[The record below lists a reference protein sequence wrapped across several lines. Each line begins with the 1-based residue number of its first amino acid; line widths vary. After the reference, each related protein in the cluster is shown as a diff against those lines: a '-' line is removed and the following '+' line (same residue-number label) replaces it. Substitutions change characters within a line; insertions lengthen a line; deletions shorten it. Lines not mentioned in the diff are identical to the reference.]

1 MAGLICGVVFY
12 LSAQGATADISPNFL
27 EQTPQ
32 QSAGLLVAQVAG
44 PNLIIQPAA
53 NISAANNSTPYRGV
67 LTTLSVD
74 NIQVRSDWKI
84 VGDHVNFTLSVVNG
98 GVALWA
104 ISGAENSF
112 TPPQTITLT
121 VQVADKFSILNAN
134 YVDLSV
140 QATMTIIIISSAMAT
155 VEYPPLALDAPPR
168 LTVFYGD
175 MGAFITLTTDSG
187 MGQKT
192 YNLTTSSGGG
202 YFVIDPA
209 NGVLSVQGM
218 PSVGIYTLAVEVEDE
233 ANAKATI
240 MATVAVEYAPL
251 SLDAPPRL
259 TVFYG
264 DMGAFITLTTDG
276 GMGQKTYN
284 LTTSSGGEYFG
295 IDSAN
300 GVLSVQGMPTVGI
313 YTLAV
318 EVEDGA
324 NAKATIMATV
334 AVEYAP
340 LALTLDA
347 PPRLTVFYGD
357 MGAFIT
363 LTTDSGLGQKTY
375 NLTTSIGGEYFGI
388 GPANGVLSVQGLPTV
403 GIYTLAVD
411 VRDEANAKA
420 TIMATVVVEYAPL
433 ALDAPSRLTVLYG
446 DMGAF
451 ITLATYSGMGQ
462 KTYNLMASSG
472 GEYFGIDSAYGVLSV
487 QGMPTVGIYTLAVE
501 VEDEA
506 NAKATIMATV
516 AVEYV
521 PLALDAVSRL
531 TVFYGDMGAFITLAT
546 DSGVGQKT
554 YNLTTSSGGEYFGID
569 PANGVLSVQGMP
581 TVGIYTLAVEVEDGA
596 NAKATIMATVAVEYV
611 PLALDAVSRLTVFY
625 GDMGAFITLATDSG
639 VGQKTYN
646 LTASSGGEYF
656 GIDSANGV
664 LSVQGMPT
672 VGIYTL
678 AVEVEDG
685 ANAKATIMA
694 TVAVEYAPLALD
706 ALPRLTIFYGDMGA
720 FITLTTDSGA
730 GQKTYNLTTSIGGG
744 YFVIDP
750 ANGVLSVQG
759 LPTVGIYTLAV
770 EVEDDAN
777 VKATI
782 MATVAVEYAPL
793 ALDAPPELLARVSMA
808 ASLHTFVARG
818 GDLTY
823 NYAIISGNDMGYF
836 ALGDDGGLTLTATTT
851 QSRGRYTLNVSAMDG
866 RGEAVTVAVSVR
878 VEVPIY
884 PSFVGNSASG
894 EEGYNI
900 TVGIVLSEEVPAGET
915 FITTLRVTGDVDI
928 ADYEIAEVLG
938 EVSCEGKSCELTIP
952 AGQTGMEINITLKE
966 DGQEESDES
975 LILSL
980 DGAKET
986 FVIEIFGVCDRT
998 LPVCYE
1004 IARRV
1009 NKDFV
1014 DYAEIT
1020 KEDIS
1025 KISHMNVSW
1034 DGVTSFK
1041 DGDFA
1046 GLNNLETLY
1055 LIENTLTTLPEGIFS
1070 DLSNLENLYLQSNTL
1085 TTLPAGV
1092 FSGLGNLEILNLKSN
1107 ALTTLPAGIF
1117 SDLSSLKRL
1126 EFSLNDLSTLPAG
1139 VFSGLSSLEVLG
1151 LDNNKLSTLPAG
1163 VFSGLSSLEQLWLY
1177 RNALST
1183 LPAGVFSGLSN
1194 LKSLSLDHNRLTTL
1208 PEGIFSDLS
1217 SLEELLL
1224 NGNADSNT
1232 DLCTIYYSGKAECV
1246 PKFFPPNPR

>member
-27 EQTPQ
+27 EQAPQ

-53 NISAANNSTPYRGV
+53 NISAAGSTPYRGV

-74 NIQVRSDWKI
+74 NIQVRSDWEI
-84 VGDHVNFTLSVVNG
+84 VGGHVNFTLSVVNG
-98 GVALWA
+98 GAALWA
-104 ISGAENSF
+104 ISGTENSF

-134 YVDLSV
+134 YADLSV

-155 VEYPPLALDAPPR
+155 VEYPPLSLDAPPR

-192 YNLTTSSGGG
+192 YNLTASSGGG
-202 YFVIDPA
+202 YFGIDPANGVLSVQGMPSIGIYTLAVEVEDGANAKATIMATVAVEYAPLALDALSRLTVFYGDMGAFITLTTDSGMGQKTYNLTASSGGEYFGIGSA

-218 PSVGIYTLAVEVEDE
+218 PSVGIYTLAVEVED
-233 ANAKATI
+233 A
-240 MATVAVEYAPL
+240 
-251 SLDAPPRL
+251 
-259 TVFYG
+259 
-264 DMGAFITLTTDG
+264 
-276 GMGQKTYN
+276 
-284 LTTSSGGEYFG
+284 
-295 IDSAN
+295 
-300 GVLSVQGMPTVGI
+300 
-313 YTLAV
+313 
-318 EVEDGA
+318 A

-375 NLTTSIGGEYFGI
+375 NLTTSSGGEYFGI
-388 GPANGVLSVQGLPTV
+388 GPANGVLSVQGL
-403 GIYTLAVD
+403 
-411 VRDEANAKA
+411 
-420 TIMATVVVEYAPL
+420 
-433 ALDAPSRLTVLYG
+433 
-446 DMGAF
+446 
-451 ITLATYSGMGQ
+451 
-462 KTYNLMASSG
+462 
-472 GEYFGIDSAYGVLSV
+472 
-487 QGMPTVGIYTLAVE
+487 PTVGIYTLAVE

-521 PLALDAVSRL
+521 PLALDAPSRLTVLYGYMGAFITLATYSGMGQKTYNLTTSSGGGYFGIGSANGVLSVQGLPTVGIYTLAVEVEDEANAKATIMATVAVEYVPLALDAPSRL
-531 TVFYGDMGAFITLAT
+531 TVFYGDMGAFITLTT

-554 YNLTTSSGGEYFGID
+554 YNLTASSGGEYFGIGS
-569 PANGVLSVQGMP
+569 ANGVLSVQGMP
-581 TVGIYTLAVEVEDGA
+581 SVGIYTLAVEVEDGA
-596 NAKATIMATVAVEYV
+596 NAKATIMATVTVEYA
-611 PLALDAVSRLTVFY
+611 PLALDAPSRLTVFY
-625 GDMGAFITLATDSG
+625 GDMGAFITLTTDSG
-639 VGQKTYN
+639 VRQKTYN
-646 LTASSGGEYF
+646 LTTSSGGGYF
-656 GIDSANGV
+656 GIDSANG
-664 LSVQGMPT
+664 
-672 VGIYTL
+672 I
-678 AVEVEDG
+678 
-685 ANAKATIMA
+685 
-694 TVAVEYAPLALD
+694 
-706 ALPRLTIFYGDMGA
+706 
-720 FITLTTDSGA
+720 
-730 GQKTYNLTTSIGGG
+730 
-744 YFVIDP
+744 
-750 ANGVLSVQG
+750 LSVQG

-770 EVEDDAN
+770 EVEDEAN
-777 VKATI
+777 AKATI
-782 MATVAVEYAPL
+782 MATVAVEYVPL
-793 ALDAPPELLARVSMA
+793 ALDAPPELLATVVA

-823 NYAIISGNDMGYF
+823 IYAIISGNDMGYF

-851 QSRGRYTLNVSAMDG
+851 QARGRYTLNVSAMDG
-866 RGEAVTVAVSVR
+866 RDEAVTVAVSVR

-884 PSFVGNSASG
+884 PSFVGHSASG
-894 EEGYNI
+894 EEGHTI

-1070 DLSNLENLYLQSNTL
+1070 DLSNLKNLYLYNNTL

-1092 FSGLGNLEILNLKSN
+1092 FSGLSNLEILRLDYNS
-1107 ALTTLPAGIF
+1107 LTTLPAGIF

-1126 EFSLNDLSTLPAG
+1126 EFSYNALTTLPAG

>member
-27 EQTPQ
+27 EQAPQ

-74 NIQVRSDWKI
+74 NIQVRSDWEI
-84 VGDHVNFTLSVVNG
+84 VGGHVNFTLSVVNG

-104 ISGAENSF
+104 ISGAENGF

-121 VQVADKFSILNAN
+121 VQVSDKFSILNAN

-140 QATMTIIIISSAMAT
+140 QATMTIIIISSAMAA
-155 VEYPPLALDAPPR
+155 VEYAPLALDAPPR

-192 YNLTTSSGGG
+192 YNLTASSGGE
-202 YFVIDPA
+202 YFGIGSA

-218 PSVGIYTLAVEVEDE
+218 PTVGIYTLAVEVEDE

-251 SLDAPPRL
+251 SLDAPSRL

-264 DMGAFITLTTDG
+264 DMGAFITLTTDSG
-276 GMGQKTYN
+276 VGQKTYN
-284 LTTSSGGEYFG
+284 LTASSGGEYFG
-295 IDSAN
+295 IGSAN
-300 GVLSVQGMPTVGI
+300 GVLSVQGLPTVGI

-318 EVEDGA
+318 EVEDEA

-363 LTTDSGLGQKTY
+363 LTTDSGLRQKTY
-375 NLTTSIGGEYFGI
+375 NLTTSSGGEYFGI
-388 GPANGVLSVQGLPTV
+388 GPANGVLSVQGLPAV

-446 DMGAF
+446 YMGAF
-451 ITLATYSGMGQ
+451 ITLATYSGMGH
-462 KTYNLMASSG
+462 
-472 GEYFGIDSAYGVLSV
+472 
-487 QGMPTVGIYTLAVE
+487 
-501 VEDEA
+501 
-506 NAKATIMATV
+506 
-516 AVEYV
+516 
-521 PLALDAVSRL
+521 
-531 TVFYGDMGAFITLAT
+531 
-546 DSGVGQKT
+546 KT
-554 YNLTTSSGGEYFGID
+554 YNLTTSSGGGYFGIGS
-569 PANGVLSVQGMP
+569 ANGVLSVQGLP

-678 AVEVEDG
+678 AVEAEDEANIKATIMATVAVEYAPLSLDALSRLTVFYGDMGAFITLTTDSGVGQKTYNLTASSDGEYFGIGPANGVLSVQGMPTVGIYTLAVEVEDG

-706 ALPRLTIFYGDMGA
+706 APSRLTVFYGDMGA
-720 FITLTTDSGA
+720 FITLTTDSGVR
-730 GQKTYNLTTSIGGG
+730 QKTYNLTTSSGGG
-744 YFVIDP
+744 YFGIGP

-770 EVEDDAN
+770 EVEDEAN
-777 VKATI
+777 IKATI

-793 ALDAPPELLARVSMA
+793 ALDAPPELLARVSVA

-823 NYAIISGNDMGYF
+823 TYAIISGNDMGYF
-836 ALGDDGGLTLTATTT
+836 ALGDDGGLTLTATTA
-851 QSRGRYTLNVSAMDG
+851 QASRYTLNVSAMDG

-878 VEVPIY
+878 VRLPIY

-894 EEGYNI
+894 EEGHNI

-915 FITTLRVTGDVDI
+915 FITTLRVTGDVDT

-952 AGQTGMEINITLKE
+952 AGQTGMEINIALKQ
-966 DGQEESDES
+966 DGQVESDES

-980 DGAKET
+980 DGTKET
-986 FVIEIFGVCDRT
+986 FVITVSVSVCRRTSQVCD
-998 LPVCYE
+998 E
-1004 IARRV
+1004 I
-1009 NKDFV
+1009 
-1014 DYAEIT
+1014 
-1020 KEDIS
+1020 
-1025 KISHMNVSW
+1025 
-1034 DGVTSFK
+1034 
-1041 DGDFA
+1041 
-1046 GLNNLETLY
+1046 
-1055 LIENTLTTLPEGIFS
+1055 
-1070 DLSNLENLYLQSNTL
+1070 
-1085 TTLPAGV
+1085 
-1092 FSGLGNLEILNLKSN
+1092 
-1107 ALTTLPAGIF
+1107 
-1117 SDLSSLKRL
+1117 
-1126 EFSLNDLSTLPAG
+1126 
-1139 VFSGLSSLEVLG
+1139 
-1151 LDNNKLSTLPAG
+1151 
-1163 VFSGLSSLEQLWLY
+1163 
-1177 RNALST
+1177 
-1183 LPAGVFSGLSN
+1183 
-1194 LKSLSLDHNRLTTL
+1194 
-1208 PEGIFSDLS
+1208 
-1217 SLEELLL
+1217 
-1224 NGNADSNT
+1224 
-1232 DLCTIYYSGKAECV
+1232 
-1246 PKFFPPNPR
+1246 

>member
-27 EQTPQ
+27 EQAPQ
-32 QSAGLLVAQVAG
+32 QSAGLLVAQVAEQ
-44 PNLIIQPAA
+44 NLIIQPAA
-53 NISAANNSTPYRGV
+53 ISTPYRGV

-74 NIQVRSDWKI
+74 NIQVRSDWEI

-104 ISGAENSF
+104 ISGAENGF

-121 VQVADKFSILNAN
+121 VQVSDKFSILNTN

-155 VEYPPLALDAPPR
+155 VEYPPLALDAPSR

-187 MGQKT
+187 VGQKT
-192 YNLTTSSGGG
+192 YNLTASSGGE
-202 YFVIDPA
+202 YFGIDPA
-209 NGVLSVQGM
+209 NGVLSVQGL
-218 PSVGIYTLAVEVEDE
+218 PAVGIYTLAVEVEDE
-233 ANAKATI
+233 ANVKATI

-251 SLDAPPRL
+251 ALDAPSRL

-264 DMGAFITLTTDG
+264 DMGAFITLTTDSG
-276 GMGQKTYN
+276 LGQKTYN
-284 LTTSSGGEYFG
+284 LTTSIGGEYFG
-295 IDSAN
+295 IGPAN

-363 LTTDSGLGQKTY
+363 LATDSGL
-375 NLTTSIGGEYFGI
+375 
-388 GPANGVLSVQGLPTV
+388 
-403 GIYTLAVD
+403 
-411 VRDEANAKA
+411 
-420 TIMATVVVEYAPL
+420 
-433 ALDAPSRLTVLYG
+433 
-446 DMGAF
+446 
-451 ITLATYSGMGQ
+451 
-462 KTYNLMASSG
+462 
-472 GEYFGIDSAYGVLSV
+472 
-487 QGMPTVGIYTLAVE
+487 
-501 VEDEA
+501 
-506 NAKATIMATV
+506 
-516 AVEYV
+516 
-521 PLALDAVSRL
+521 
-531 TVFYGDMGAFITLAT
+531 
-546 DSGVGQKT
+546 GQKT
-554 YNLTTSSGGEYFGID
+554 YNLTTSSGGEYFGIG

-581 TVGIYTLAVEVEDGA
+581 TVGIYTLAVDVRDEA

-678 AVEVEDG
+678 AVDAEDEANIKATIMATVVVEYAPLALDALPRLTVFYGDMGAFITLTTDSGVGQKTYNLTASSGGEYFGIDPANGVLSVQGMPSVGIYTLAVEVEDG

-694 TVAVEYAPLALD
+694 TVTVEHAPLALD
-706 ALPRLTIFYGDMGA
+706 APPRLTVFYGDMGA

-730 GQKTYNLTTSIGGG
+730 GQKTYNLTTSSGGG
-744 YFVIDP
+744 YFGIGP

-770 EVEDDAN
+770 EVEDEAN

-793 ALDAPPELLARVSMA
+793 ALDAPPELLATVVS

-823 NYAIISGNDMGYF
+823 TYAIISGNDMGYF

-894 EEGYNI
+894 EEGYTI

-998 LPVCYE
+998 PPVCYE

-1025 KISHMNVSW
+1025 KISHMNVSG

-1046 GLNNLETLY
+1046 GLNNLETMY
-1055 LIENTLTTLPEGIFS
+1055 LTDNTLTTLPEGIFS
-1070 DLSNLENLYLQSNTL
+1070 DLSNLENLYLYNNTL

-1092 FSGLGNLEILNLKSN
+1092 FSGLSNLEILRLDYNS
-1107 ALTTLPAGIF
+1107 LTTLPAGIF

-1126 EFSLNDLSTLPAG
+1126 EFSYNALTTLPEG

-1151 LDNNKLSTLPAG
+1151 LDNNKLPTLPAG
-1163 VFSGLSSLEQLWLY
+1163 IFSGLSRLEQLWLY

-1194 LKSLSLDHNRLTTL
+1194 LEWLSLDHNDLTTL

-1217 SLEELLL
+1217 SLEQLLL
-1224 NGNADSNT
+1224 NHNPVSST
-1232 DLCTIYYSGKAECV
+1232 DPCTIYYSGKAECV
-1246 PKFFPPNPR
+1246 PIFRPSSR

>member
-27 EQTPQ
+27 EQAPQ

-53 NISAANNSTPYRGV
+53 NISAANSSTPYRGV

-74 NIQVRSDWKI
+74 NIQVRSDWEI
-84 VGDHVNFTLSVVNG
+84 VGGHVNFTLSVVNG

-104 ISGAENSF
+104 ISGAENGF

-121 VQVADKFSILNAN
+121 VQVSDKFSILNTN

-155 VEYPPLALDAPPR
+155 VYPPLALDAPPR

-187 MGQKT
+187 VGQKT
-192 YNLTTSSGGG
+192 YNLTAS
-202 YFVIDPA
+202 I
-209 NGVLSVQGM
+209 
-218 PSVGIYTLAVEVEDE
+218 
-233 ANAKATI
+233 
-240 MATVAVEYAPL
+240 
-251 SLDAPPRL
+251 
-259 TVFYG
+259 
-264 DMGAFITLTTDG
+264 
-276 GMGQKTYN
+276 
-284 LTTSSGGEYFG
+284 GGEYFG

-318 EVEDGA
+318 EVEDGANAKATIMATVAVEYAPLALDAPPRLTVFYGDMGAFITLATDSGAGQKTYNLTASIGGEYFGIGPANGVLSVQGMPTVGIYTLAVEVEDEA

-375 NLTTSIGGEYFGI
+375 NLTTSSGGEYFGI

-446 DMGAF
+446 YMGAF

-462 KTYNLMASSG
+462 KTYNLTTSSG
-472 GEYFGIDSAYGVLSV
+472 GEYFGIDSANGVLSV
-487 QGMPTVGIYTLAVE
+487 QGLPTVGIYTLAVE
-501 VEDEA
+501 VEDA
-506 NAKATIMATV
+506 
-516 AVEYV
+516 
-521 PLALDAVSRL
+521 
-531 TVFYGDMGAFITLAT
+531 
-546 DSGVGQKT
+546 
-554 YNLTTSSGGEYFGID
+554 
-569 PANGVLSVQGMP
+569 
-581 TVGIYTLAVEVEDGA
+581 A

-678 AVEVEDG
+678 AVDAEDEANIKATIMATVVVEYAPLALDALPRLTVFYGDMGSFITLTTDSGVGQKTYNLTASIGGEYFVIDSANGVLSVQGMPSVGIYTLAVEVEDG

-694 TVAVEYAPLALD
+694 TVTVEHAPLALD
-706 ALPRLTIFYGDMGA
+706 APPRLTVFYGDMGA
-720 FITLTTDSGA
+720 FITLTTDSGV
-730 GQKTYNLTTSIGGG
+730 GQKTYNLTASSGGG
-744 YFVIDP
+744 YFGIGP

-770 EVEDDAN
+770 EVEDEAN

-782 MATVAVEYAPL
+782 MATVAVEYVPL
-793 ALDAPPELLARVSMA
+793 ALDAPPELLATVVA

-823 NYAIISGNDMGYF
+823 TYAIISGNDMGYF

-884 PSFVGNSASG
+884 PSFVGHSASG
-894 EEGYNI
+894 EEGHTI

-998 LPVCYE
+998 PPVCYE

-1055 LIENTLTTLPEGIFS
+1055 LTDNTLTTLPEGIFS
-1070 DLSNLENLYLQSNTL
+1070 DLSNLENLYLYNNTL
-1085 TTLPAGV
+1085 TTLPEGV
-1092 FSGLGNLEILNLKSN
+1092 FSGLSNLEILRLDYNS
-1107 ALTTLPAGIF
+1107 LTTLPAGIF

-1126 EFSLNDLSTLPAG
+1126 EFSYNALTTLPEG

-1151 LDNNKLSTLPAG
+1151 LDNNKLPTLPAG
-1163 VFSGLSSLEQLWLY
+1163 IFSGLSSLEQLWLY

-1183 LPAGVFSGLSN
+1183 LPAGVFSGLSS
-1194 LKSLSLDHNRLTTL
+1194 LEWLSLDHNDLTTL

-1217 SLEELLL
+1217 SLEQLLL
-1224 NGNADSNT
+1224 NHNPVSST
-1232 DLCTIYYSGKAECV
+1232 DPCTIYYSGKAECV
-1246 PKFFPPNPR
+1246 PIFRPNPR

>member
-53 NISAANNSTPYRGV
+53 NISAASSTPYRGV

-84 VGDHVNFTLSVVNG
+84 VGGHVNFTLSVVNG

-104 ISGAENSF
+104 ISGTEDGF

-192 YNLTTSSGGG
+192 YNLTASSGGG
-202 YFVIDPA
+202 YFVIDP
-209 NGVLSVQGM
+209 
-218 PSVGIYTLAVEVEDE
+218 
-233 ANAKATI
+233 
-240 MATVAVEYAPL
+240 
-251 SLDAPPRL
+251 
-259 TVFYG
+259 
-264 DMGAFITLTTDG
+264 
-276 GMGQKTYN
+276 
-284 LTTSSGGEYFG
+284 
-295 IDSAN
+295 
-300 GVLSVQGMPTVGI
+300 
-313 YTLAV
+313 
-318 EVEDGA
+318 
-324 NAKATIMATV
+324 
-334 AVEYAP
+334 
-340 LALTLDA
+340 
-347 PPRLTVFYGD
+347 
-357 MGAFIT
+357 
-363 LTTDSGLGQKTY
+363 
-375 NLTTSIGGEYFGI
+375 
-388 GPANGVLSVQGLPTV
+388 
-403 GIYTLAVD
+403 
-411 VRDEANAKA
+411 
-420 TIMATVVVEYAPL
+420 
-433 ALDAPSRLTVLYG
+433 
-446 DMGAF
+446 
-451 ITLATYSGMGQ
+451 
-462 KTYNLMASSG
+462 
-472 GEYFGIDSAYGVLSV
+472 
-487 QGMPTVGIYTLAVE
+487 
-501 VEDEA
+501 
-506 NAKATIMATV
+506 
-516 AVEYV
+516 
-521 PLALDAVSRL
+521 
-531 TVFYGDMGAFITLAT
+531 
-546 DSGVGQKT
+546 
-554 YNLTTSSGGEYFGID
+554 
-569 PANGVLSVQGMP
+569 
-581 TVGIYTLAVEVEDGA
+581 
-596 NAKATIMATVAVEYV
+596 
-611 PLALDAVSRLTVFY
+611 
-625 GDMGAFITLATDSG
+625 
-639 VGQKTYN
+639 
-646 LTASSGGEYF
+646 
-656 GIDSANGV
+656 ANGV

-706 ALPRLTIFYGDMGA
+706 VPPELLATVSVSASLHTFVARGGDLTYTYAIISGNAMGYFALGNDGGLMLTATTVQASRYTLSVSAMDGRGEAVTVAVSVRVRMPIYPSMATVTVDAPLSLDALPRLTVFYGDMGAFITLTTGGGVGQKTYNLTTSSGGEYFVIDPANGILSVQGMPSVGIYTLAVEVEDEANAKATIMATVAVEYAPLALDAPSRLTVFYGDMGA

-730 GQKTYNLTTSIGGG
+730 GQKTYNLTTSSGGE
-744 YFVIDP
+744 YFGIDS

-770 EVEDDAN
+770 EVEDEAN

-782 MATVAVEYAPL
+782 MATVAVEYVPL
-793 ALDAPPELLARVSMA
+793 ALDAPPELLATVVA

-823 NYAIISGNDMGYF
+823 TYAIISGNDMGYF

-884 PSFVGNSASG
+884 PSFVGHSASG
-894 EEGYNI
+894 EEGHTI

-1085 TTLPAGV
+1085 TTLPEGV

>member
-27 EQTPQ
+27 EQAPQ

-44 PNLIIQPAA
+44 PNLIIQPEAH
-53 NISAANNSTPYRGV
+53 ISTPYRGV

-74 NIQVRSDWKI
+74 NIQVRSDWEI
-84 VGDHVNFTLSVVNG
+84 VGGHVNFTLSVVKG
-98 GVALWA
+98 GAELWA
-104 ISGAENSF
+104 ISGAENGF

-121 VQVADKFSILNAN
+121 VQVADKFSILNTN

-192 YNLTTSSGGG
+192 YNLTTSSGGE
-202 YFVIDPA
+202 YFGIDPA

-218 PSVGIYTLAVEVEDE
+218 PS
-233 ANAKATI
+233 
-240 MATVAVEYAPL
+240 
-251 SLDAPPRL
+251 
-259 TVFYG
+259 
-264 DMGAFITLTTDG
+264 
-276 GMGQKTYN
+276 
-284 LTTSSGGEYFG
+284 
-295 IDSAN
+295 
-300 GVLSVQGMPTVGI
+300 VGI

-340 LALTLDA
+340 LSLDA
-347 PPRLTVFYGD
+347 PSRLTVFYGD

-363 LTTDSGLGQKTY
+363 LTTDSGMGQKTY
-375 NLTTSIGGEYFGI
+375 NLTASIGGEYFGI
-388 GPANGVLSVQGLPTV
+388 GSAN
-403 GIYTLAVD
+403 
-411 VRDEANAKA
+411 
-420 TIMATVVVEYAPL
+420 
-433 ALDAPSRLTVLYG
+433 
-446 DMGAF
+446 
-451 ITLATYSGMGQ
+451 
-462 KTYNLMASSG
+462 
-472 GEYFGIDSAYGVLSV
+472 GVLSV

-516 AVEYV
+516 AVEYA
-521 PLALDAVSRL
+521 PLSLDAPSRL
-531 TVFYGDMGAFITLAT
+531 TVFYGDMGAFITLTT
-546 DSGVGQKT
+546 DSGMGQKTYNLTASIGGEYFGIGSANGVLSVQGMPTVGIYTLAVEVEDEANAKATIMATVAVEYAPLALTLDAPPRLTVFYGDIGAFITLTTGSGLGQKT
-554 YNLTTSSGGEYFGID
+554 YNLTTSIGGEYFGIG
-569 PANGVLSVQGMP
+569 PANGVLSVQGLP

-720 FITLTTDSGA
+720 FITLATDSGA
-730 GQKTYNLTTSIGGG
+730 GQKTYNLTTSRGGG

-770 EVEDDAN
+770 EVEDEAN

-782 MATVAVEYAPL
+782 MATVAVEYVPL
-793 ALDAPPELLARVSMA
+793 ALDAPPELLATVVA

-823 NYAIISGNDMGYF
+823 TYAIISGNDMGYF
-836 ALGDDGGLTLTATTT
+836 ALGDDGGLALTATTT

-866 RGEAVTVAVSVR
+866 KGEAVTVAVSVR

-894 EEGYNI
+894 EEGHTI

-952 AGQTGMEINITLKE
+952 AGQTGMKINITLKE

-1025 KISHMNVSW
+1025 KISHMNVSG

-1046 GLNNLETLY
+1046 GLNNLETMY
-1055 LIENTLTTLPEGIFS
+1055 LTDNTLTTLPEGIFS
-1070 DLSNLENLYLQSNTL
+1070 DLSNLENLYLYNNTL

-1092 FSGLGNLEILNLKSN
+1092 FSGLRNLEILRLDYNS
-1107 ALTTLPAGIF
+1107 LTTLPAGIF
-1117 SDLSSLKRL
+1117 SDLSSLKKL
-1126 EFSLNDLSTLPAG
+1126 EFSYNALTTLPEG
-1139 VFSGLSSLEVLG
+1139 VFLGLSSLEVLG
-1151 LDNNKLSTLPAG
+1151 LDNNKLPTLPAG
-1163 VFSGLSSLEQLWLY
+1163 IFSGLSRLEQLWLY

-1194 LKSLSLDHNRLTTL
+1194 LEWLSLDHNDLTTL

-1217 SLEELLL
+1217 SLEQLLL
-1224 NGNADSNT
+1224 NHNPVSST
-1232 DLCTIYYSGKAECV
+1232 DPCTIYYSGKAECV
-1246 PKFFPPNPR
+1246 PIFRPNLR

>member
-27 EQTPQ
+27 EQAPQ

-53 NISAANNSTPYRGV
+53 NISAASSTPYRGV

-84 VGDHVNFTLSVVNG
+84 VGGHVNFTLSVVNG

-104 ISGAENSF
+104 ISGADNGF

-121 VQVADKFSILNAN
+121 VQVSDKFSILNTN

-192 YNLTTSSGGG
+192 YNLTTSSGGE

-233 ANAKATI
+233 ANVKATI

-251 SLDAPPRL
+251 ALDALSRL

-264 DMGAFITLTTDG
+264 DMGAFITLTTDSG
-276 GMGQKTYN
+276 VGQKTYN
-284 LTTSSGGEYFG
+284 LTASSGGGYFG
-295 IDSAN
+295 IGPAN

-363 LTTDSGLGQKTY
+363 LTTDSGLGQKDY
-375 NLTTSIGGEYFGI
+375 NLTTSSGGEYFGI
-388 GPANGVLSVQGLPTV
+388 GPANGVLSVQGMPSV
-403 GIYTLAVD
+403 GIYTLAVE

-446 DMGAF
+446 YMGAF
-451 ITLATYSGMGQ
+451 ITLATYSGVGQ

-472 GEYFGIDSAYGVLSV
+472 GEYFGIDSA
-487 QGMPTVGIYTLAVE
+487 
-501 VEDEA
+501 
-506 NAKATIMATV
+506 
-516 AVEYV
+516 
-521 PLALDAVSRL
+521 
-531 TVFYGDMGAFITLAT
+531 
-546 DSGVGQKT
+546 
-554 YNLTTSSGGEYFGID
+554 
-569 PANGVLSVQGMP
+569 NGVLSVQGLP

-678 AVEVEDG
+678 AVDAEDE
-685 ANAKATIMA
+685 ANIKATIMA

-706 ALPRLTIFYGDMGA
+706 APPRLTVFYGDMGA

-730 GQKTYNLTTSIGGG
+730 GQKTYNLMASSGGG
-744 YFVIDP
+744 YFGIDP

-770 EVEDDAN
+770 EVEDEAN

-782 MATVAVEYAPL
+782 MATVAVEYVPL
-793 ALDAPPELLARVSMA
+793 ALDAPPELLATVVA

-823 NYAIISGNDMGYF
+823 TYAIISGNDMGYF

-878 VEVPIY
+878 VRLPIY

-915 FITTLRVTGDVDI
+915 FITTLRVTGDVDT

-938 EVSCEGKSCELTIP
+938 EVSCEGKSCALIMP
-952 AGQTGMEINITLKE
+952 AGQTEMEINIALKQ
-966 DGQEESDES
+966 DGQVESDES

-980 DGAKET
+980 DGTKET
-986 FVIEIFGVCDRT
+986 FVITVSVSVCRRTSQVCD
-998 LPVCYE
+998 E
-1004 IARRV
+1004 IELQV
-1009 NKDFV
+1009 GKN
-1014 DYAEIT
+1014 YAEIT
-1020 KEDIS
+1020 KEELSIIS
-1025 KISHMNVSW
+1025 TMNFQ
-1034 DGVTSFK
+1034 GKGITSLN

-1046 GLNNLETLY
+1046 GLSNLEILRLDNNSLTTLPEGVFSGLSSLKKLEFSY
-1055 LIENTLTTLPEGIFS
+1055 NALTTLPEGVFSGLSSLKVLGLEHNDLTTLPAGIFSGLSSLEWLWLYYNALTTLPEGIFS
-1070 DLSNLENLYLQSNTL
+1070 GLSSLEWLGLNDNDL
-1085 TTLPAGV
+1085 A
-1092 FSGLGNLEILNLKSN
+1092 
-1107 ALTTLPAGIF
+1107 TLPAGIF
-1117 SDLSSLKRL
+1117 S
-1126 EFSLNDLSTLPAG
+1126 
-1139 VFSGLSSLEVLG
+1139 GLSSLE
-1151 LDNNKLSTLPAG
+1151 D
-1163 VFSGLSSLEQLWLY
+1163 LWLK
-1177 RNALST
+1177 NN
-1183 LPAGVFSGLSN
+1183 P
-1194 LKSLSLDHNRLTTL
+1194 
-1208 PEGIFSDLS
+1208 GINCD
-1217 SLEELLL
+1217 
-1224 NGNADSNT
+1224 A
-1232 DLCTIYYSGKAECV
+1232 YSGDANCWDA
-1246 PKFFPPNPR
+1246 